1 MNADG
6 SNPRRVSMQQRM
18 LVDWPPDCD
27 YLVFSPGLNGIRPD
41 GSGLTSIPVTGV
53 AGDIEF
59 PDWTA

>member
-6 SNPRRVSMQQRM
+6 SNQRRVSMQQGM
-18 LVDWPPDCD
+18 LVD
-27 YLVFSPGLNGIRPD
+27 VIRPD